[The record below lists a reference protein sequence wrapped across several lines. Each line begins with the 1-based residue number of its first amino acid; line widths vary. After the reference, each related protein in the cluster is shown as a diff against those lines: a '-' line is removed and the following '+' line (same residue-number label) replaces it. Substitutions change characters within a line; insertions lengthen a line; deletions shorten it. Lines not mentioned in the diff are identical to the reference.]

1 MKGVFWIPAIA
12 LLAVAA
18 AALDEERGIRTWLRL
33 QREVAAAE
41 QRIALISKGIEGQKA
56 LVEALASDPFA
67 IERAIR
73 EELRYARAGE
83 TVVRLR
89 PVVLATPRDD

>member
-1 MKGVFWIPAIA
+1 MRGMVWIPVIA

-18 AALDEERGIRTWLRL
+18 AALDEERGIRTWFRL

-41 QRIALISKGIEGQKA
+41 QRIALISKEIEEQKV
-56 LVEALASDPFA
+56 LVEALESDPFA

-89 PVVLATPRDD
+89 PVVLATPQND